1 MGLDS
6 YIRAKLRGTDKK
18 IGNTVDGAAKC
29 FKASRSKDVH
39 DQVILDDVLTRMR
52 MTPPQGMTG
61 WTGRDYYLKFML
73 PLKSLLGGSQTSVVV
88 TVADKPDKVPHRK
101 KEEQKRRDSTRMETK
116 EEDGPASIPY
126 PDDADFSDQGI
137 QWKCTD
143 GTTIH
148 TEPFNINKVL
158 SGRRTVRV
166 RLFKYLAKTFE

>member
-6 YIRAKLRGTDKK
+6 YIRAKLRGNDKK

-39 DQVILDDVLTRMR
+39 DQVILDDVLTWMR
-52 MTPPQGMTG
+52 KNHPQGTTG
-61 WTGRDYYLKFML
+61 WKTIEYYHFFARH
-73 PLKSLLGGSQTSVVV
+73 LKSLLGGSQTSVVV

-101 KEEQKRRDSTRMETK
+101 KEEQKRRDSARMETK
-116 EEDGPASIPY
+116 EEGPASIPY
-126 PDDADFSDQGI
+126 PDDADFSDEGI

-148 TEPFNINKVL
+148 TELFNINKVL